1 MDLLLALAVFCTVTL
16 FTPGPNNLMLMTS
29 GLNFG
34 FRRGMP
40 HLLGV
45 VLGFTLMVLIVGF
58 GLGAIFQAW
67 PLLYVVLKYAG
78 AIYLLYLAWEIAVS
92 PPPGQRSESTRG
104 QIGFLQAAGFQWV
117 NPKAWVMAVSSVS
130 TYAAVAPFPLN
141 VIVIAALYGVLGLA
155 SSGTWLGF
163 GAALQRVLKHPRA
176 VRAFNIVM
184 ALLLV
189 ASLYPIFTDGLPGSV
204 P

>member
-1 MDLLLALAVFCTVTL
+1 MELLAALAVFCAVTL

-34 FRRGMP
+34 FRRGVP

-45 VLGFTLMVLIVGF
+45 VVGFTVMVLIVGF
-58 GLGAIFQAW
+58 GLGAIFEAW
-67 PLLYVVLKYAG
+67 PVLYIVLKYAG
-78 AIYLLYLAWEIAVS
+78 AAYLLYLAWQIAVS
-92 PPPGQRSESTRG
+92 LPAAQSGEPAGSP
-104 QIGFLQAAGFQWV
+104 IGFLQAAAFQWV
-117 NPKAWVMAVSSVS
+117 NPKAWVMAVGAVS

-141 VIVIAALYGVLGLA
+141 VVVIAALYCALGIA

-163 GAALQRVLKHPRA
+163 GAALQSVLRDPRA
-176 VRAFNIVM
+176 VRIVNIVM

-189 ASLYPIFTDGLPGSV
+189 ASLYPILTDGPPRSV
-204 P
+204 S

>member
-1 MDLLLALAVFCTVTL
+1 MEMLVALAVFCLVTL

-34 FRRGMP
+34 VRRGVP
-40 HLLGV
+40 HMLGV
-45 VLGFTLMVLIVGF
+45 VLGFSLMVLIVGL
-58 GLGAIFQAW
+58 GLGAIFEAW
-67 PLLYVVLKYAG
+67 PLLYLVLKYAG
-78 AIYLLYLAWEIAVS
+78 AAYLLYLAWQIAISEPPAPGTDSARS
-92 PPPGQRSESTRG
+92 PIS
-104 QIGFLQAAGFQWV
+104 FFQAAAFQWV
-117 NPKAWVMAVSSVS
+117 NPKAWVMAVGAVS

-141 VIVIAALYGVLGLA
+141 VVISALFGVFGLA

-163 GAALQRVLKHPRA
+163 GAALQRVLKDPRA
-176 VRAFNIVM
+176 VRVFNIIM

-189 ASLYPIFTDGLPGSV
+189 ASLYPIFADGLPGSA

>member
-1 MDLLLALAVFCTVTL
+1 MELLLALAVFCIVTL

-34 FRRGMP
+34 VRRGMP

-45 VLGFTLMVLIVGF
+45 VLGFAGMVLIVGL
-58 GLGAIFQAW
+58 GLGAIFEAW
-67 PLLYVVLKYAG
+67 PLLYAALKYAG
-78 AIYLLYLAWEIAVS
+78 AAYLLYLAWQIAVS
-92 PPPGQRSESTRG
+92 PPPGPNGDSAGSP
-104 QIGFLQAAGFQWV
+104 IGFLHAVAFQWV
-117 NPKAWVMAVSSVS
+117 NPKAWVMAVGAVS

-141 VIVIAALYGVLGLA
+141 VVVIAALYGVLGLA
-155 SSGTWLGF
+155 SAGTWLGF
-163 GAALQRVLKHPRA
+163 GVALQRVLKNPRA
-176 VRAFNIVM
+176 VRVFNVIM

-189 ASLYPIFTDGLPGSV
+189 ASLYPIIADGLPGSA

>member
-1 MDLLLALAVFCTVTL
+1 MDLFVALAVFCLVTL

-34 FRRGMP
+34 VRRGVP

-45 VLGFTLMVLIVGF
+45 VLGFWLMVLIVGL
-58 GLGAIFQAW
+58 GLGAIFEAW
-67 PLLYVVLKYAG
+67 PLLYVIL
-78 AIYLLYLAWEIAVS
+78 
-92 PPPGQRSESTRG
+92 
-104 QIGFLQAAGFQWV
+104 F
-117 NPKAWVMAVSSVS
+117 
-130 TYAAVAPFPLN
+130 
-141 VIVIAALYGVLGLA
+141 GVFGLA

-163 GAALQRVLKHPRA
+163 GAALQRVLKDPSA
-176 VRAFNIVM
+176 VRVFHIIM

-189 ASLYPIFTDGLPGSV
+189 ASLYPIFADGLPAGA

>member
-16 FTPGPNNLMLMTS
+16 FTPGPNNLMLMAS

-34 FRRGMP
+34 FRRGLP
-40 HLLGV
+40 HLSGV
-45 VLGFTLMVLIVGF
+45 VLGFTVMVLIVGL
-58 GLGAIFQAW
+58 GLGAIFEAW
-67 PLLYVVLKYAG
+67 RLLYVVLKYVG
-78 AIYLLYLAWEIAVS
+78 AVYMLFLAWEIAHS
-92 PPPGQRSESTRG
+92 TPGRGSESARG
-104 QIGFLQAAGFQWV
+104 PIGFVQAAAFQWV
-117 NPKAWVMAVSSVS
+117 NPKAWVMAVGAIS

-141 VIVIAALYGVLGLA
+141 VVIIAALYCILGLA

-163 GAALQRVLKHPRA
+163 GTALQRVLKDARA

-189 ASLYPIFTDGLPGSV
+189 ASLYPIFADAMARSV

>member
-1 MDLLLALAVFCTVTL
+1 ML

-45 VLGFTLMVLIVGF
+45 VLGFTVMVLIVGL
-58 GLGAIFQAW
+58 GLGAIFDAW
-67 PLLYVVLKYAG
+67 PLLYVVLKYVG
-78 AIYLLYLAWEIAVS
+78 AVYLLYLAWEIAVAL
-92 PPPGQRSESTRG
+92 PPGQRDGSAGSP
-104 QIGFLQAAGFQWV
+104 IGFLQAAAFQWV
-117 NPKAWVMAVSSVS
+117 NPKAWVMAVGAVSS
-130 TYAAVAPFPLN
+130 YAAVAPFPLN
-141 VIVIAALYGVLGLA
+141 VVVIAALYCVLGIA

-163 GAALQRVLKHPRA
+163 GAALQRVLKDPKV
-176 VRAFNIVM
+176 VRVFNVIM

-189 ASLYPIFTDGLPGSV
+189 ASLYPIIADGLPGSA

>member
-1 MDLLLALAVFCTVTL
+1 MDLLVALAVFCVVTL

-29 GLNFG
+29 GLNYG
-34 FRRGMP
+34 FRRGLP

-67 PLLYVVLKYAG
+67 PMLYVVLKYAG
-78 AIYLLYLAWEIAVS
+78 AAYLLYLAWEIAVS
-92 PPPGQRSESTRG
+92 LPPGESG
-104 QIGFLQAAGFQWV
+104 GSAGKPIGFFQAAAFQWV
-117 NPKAWVMAVSSVS
+117 NPKAWVMAVGAVSS
-130 TYAAVAPFPLN
+130 YAAVAPFPLN
-141 VIVIAALYGVLGLA
+141 VVVIAALFCVLGVA

-163 GAALQRVLKHPRA
+163 GAALQRVLKDRRA
-176 VRAFNIVM
+176 VRAFNIIM

-189 ASLYPIFTDGLPGSV
+189 ASLYPILADGLPERL

>member
-1 MDLLLALAVFCTVTL
+1 MDLLVALAVFCLVTL

-34 FRRGMP
+34 VRRGVP
-40 HLLGV
+40 HMLGV
-45 VLGFTLMVLIVGF
+45 VLGFSLMVLIVGL
-58 GLGAIFQAW
+58 GLGAIFEAW
-67 PLLYVVLKYAG
+67 PLLYLVLKYAG
-78 AIYLLYLAWEIAVS
+78 AAYLLYLAWQIAVS
-92 PPPGQRSESTRG
+92 ESPSPGTDSGRSP
-104 QIGFLQAAGFQWV
+104 IGFFQAAAFQWV
-117 NPKAWVMAVSSVS
+117 NPKAWVMAVGAVS

-141 VIVIAALYGVLGLA
+141 VIVIAALFGVFGLA

-163 GAALQRVLKHPRA
+163 GVALQRLLKDPRA
-176 VRAFNIVM
+176 VRAFNFIM

-189 ASLYPIFTDGLPGSV
+189 ASLYPIFADTLPGRA

>member
-1 MDLLLALAVFCTVTL
+1 MDLLVALALFCLVTL

-34 FRRGMP
+34 VRRGMP

-45 VLGFTLMVLIVGF
+45 VFGFTLMVLIVGF
-58 GLGAIFQAW
+58 GLGAIFEAW
-67 PLLYVVLKYAG
+67 PLLYTVLKYAG
-78 AIYLLYLAWEIAVS
+78 AAYLLYLAWQIAVS
-92 PPPGQRSESTRG
+92 PAPGHSGS
-104 QIGFLQAAGFQWV
+104 AAGRPISFFQAVAFQWV
-117 NPKAWVMAVSSVS
+117 NPKSWVMAVSSVS
-130 TYAAVAPFPLN
+130 TYAAVAQFPLN
-141 VIVIAALYGVLGLA
+141 IIIIAALFGMFGFA

-163 GAALQRVLKHPRA
+163 GAGLQRVLKDPRA
-176 VRAFNIVM
+176 VRVFNVVM

-189 ASLYPIFTDGLPGSV
+189 ASLYPIFADGLPGSA

>member
-1 MDLLLALAVFCTVTL
+1 MDLLIALAVFCLVTL

-34 FRRGMP
+34 VRRGIPDM
-40 HLLGV
+40 LGV
-45 VLGFTLMVLIVGF
+45 VDGFSLMVLVVGLV
-58 GLGAIFQAW
+58 LGAIFEAW
-67 PLLYVVLKYAG
+67 PLLYLVLKYAG
-78 AIYLLYLAWEIAVS
+78 AAYLLYLAWQIAVS
-92 PPPGQRSESTRG
+92 APPSPGHDSARRP
-104 QIGFLQAAGFQWV
+104 IGFFQAAAFQWV
-117 NPKAWVMAVSSVS
+117 NPKAWVMAVGAVS

-141 VIVIAALYGVLGLA
+141 VLVIAALFGALGLA

-163 GAALQRVLKHPRA
+163 GAGLQRVLKEPRA

-189 ASLYPIFTDGLPGSV
+189 ASLYPIFADGLPAIA

>member
-1 MDLLLALAVFCTVTL
+1 MDLLVALAVFCLVTL

-34 FRRGMP
+34 VRRGVP
-40 HLLGV
+40 HMLGV
-45 VLGFTLMVLIVGF
+45 VLGFSLMVLIVGL
-58 GLGAIFQAW
+58 GLGAIFESW
-67 PLLYVVLKYAG
+67 PLLYLVLKYAG
-78 AIYLLYLAWEIAVS
+78 AAYLLYLAWQIAVAEPPAPGTDSARS
-92 PPPGQRSESTRG
+92 P
-104 QIGFLQAAGFQWV
+104 IGFFQAAAFQWV
-117 NPKAWVMAVSSVS
+117 NPKAWVMAVGAVS

-141 VIVIAALYGVLGLA
+141 VVVIAALFGVFGLA

-163 GAALQRVLKHPRA
+163 GAALQRVLKDPHA
-176 VRAFNIVM
+176 VRVFNIVM

-189 ASLYPIFTDGLPGSV
+189 ASLYPIFADGLPGSA